1 MPIISEISE
10 LKKYIGAAGNVSIK
24 MTDLE
29 PFLDLVGHQ
38 HLRPWLGKTTYEEL
52 RDNHASSPVASL
64 LPYVQRPLALLGMYE
79 YSKVNG
85 IMITGSGN
93 VRIEGDNKKTA
104 YKYQENAY
112 RSVMLEQ
119 GWESIERMLEYL
131 DENEDDYLA
140 WKVEAA
146 ARHRSLFINYA
157 STYRDLYGKQ
167 VSRFVFETLRP
178 IIEEL
183 EDFIFIPMLGEKFF
197 RSIKADILAGN
208 LREVEADAP
217 LIRRKEL
224 VLLIQKVLVHFAM
237 KEGIQRNWVRFDG
250 DRVVQYETL
259 EPQGNQK
266 AAVAKNEPVA
276 NQLRHNVD
284 FANRHINAV
293 KKHLET
299 YQLAPTFEEYTLW
312 QEDVKAYL
320 NLGKILGR
328 ELGLHEDI
336 EALKLEHLDPDT
348 LEPLPKYQHRSPCGC
363 WEVCNCATAKSDSGT
378 FIF

>member
-10 LKKYIGAAGNVSIK
+10 LKSYIGAAGNVSIR
-24 MTDLE
+24 MEDLS

-52 RDNHASSPVASL
+52 RDNHTDSPIASL
-64 LPYVQRPLALLGMYE
+64 LPYAQRPLALLGMYE

-93 VRIEGDNKKTA
+93 IRVEGENKKTA

-112 RSVMLEQ
+112 RQVMLEQ

-131 DENEDDYLA
+131 DDNEDDYLA

-146 ARHRSLFINYA
+146 KRHRSLFINYA

-167 VSRFVFETLRP
+167 VSRYVFETLRP

-183 EDFIFIPMLGEKFF
+183 EEFLFVPMLGQPFF
-197 RSIKADILAGN
+197 DAIKQNILDN
-208 LREVEADAP
+208 DLEEEINV
-217 LIRRKEL
+217 RRKEL
-224 VLLIQKVLVHFAM
+224 VQLMQRVLVHFAM
-237 KEGIQRNWVRFDG
+237 KEGINRNWVRFDG
-250 DRVVQYETL
+250 DRVVQYESL

-266 AAVAKNEPVA
+266 AGVAKNEPVA
-276 NQLRHNVD
+276 HQLRHNID

-299 YQLAPTFEEYTLW
+299 YQLDPTFEEYIAW
-312 QEDVKAYL
+312 QEEIKVIKTL
-320 NLGKILGR
+320 SKILLR
-328 ELGLHEDI
+328 DIEAHEDI
-336 EALKLEHLDPDT
+336 EALKAEYLDPDT
-348 LEPLPKYQHRSPCGC
+348 LNALPKYQHRRPCGC
-363 WEVCNCATAKSDSGT
+363 WEVCKCADTKSDSGT
-378 FIF
+378 FYL